1 MARDRWVH
9 HLDYLITLVGYS
21 VGAGTFQKFPYL
33 CMRNGGGAF
42 LILFMLFTII
52 GAIPCVFVEMVIGQ
66 FSQSGP
72 VRVWNICPPFKGIGL
87 GTVAISWTYA
97 TYNSGIFAWYLYYFF
112 NSFSTYLPWTQ
123 CSNDWNTATCVTH
136 DMHIND
142 ININNTMSTNITIGG
157 MTAAE
162 EYWRFKVLD
171 ITEGLENLAG
181 IRWPLVGCLAITMV
195 AVLLC
200 LIWGIRISGKIVYV
214 TVGVPYLLNTI
225 FLIRGCM
232 LPGSAEGIYYYIY
245 PNFQMLQDPKMW
257 MEACAYAFF
266 SMGIGMGC
274 IITLSG
280 HNNFRNNCFRDSIA
294 MCLMDAL
301 TTIFVGFSVFGI
313 IGHVAYIRGLDVKAF
328 QSSGFNLAFIVY
340 PEAVATLPCPQLWSA
355 LTFLM
360 LMSLLIDTLI
370 PSFEIVVTALADQL
384 PGLAKRRWLIVCSVL
399 LSSSLVAL
407 LFMTRGG
414 IYVLTL
420 VDWYATFPSL
430 ALFATMECI
439 AVNFCYGT
447 QQLQQDIQT
456 MWGKTAPRCI
466 SFCMRFVCPVLLLVI
481 FTFSLY
487 TYRPPQYAEYVY
499 PAWAT
504 VVGWMIS
511 MASIVPFPIIFV
523 WTVYHTSGTT
533 LIEKLE
539 KAIRPNKKWGSR
551 VPNECEN
558 QDVNFPSVL
567 QENL

>member
-1 MARDRWVH
+1 MARDRWLH

-21 VGAGTFQKFPYL
+21 VGAGTFLKFPYL

-42 LILFMLFTII
+42 LILFMLFTVI

-72 VRVWNICPPFKGIGL
+72 VTVWNMCPPFKGIGL
-87 GTVAISWTYA
+87 GTVVISWTYA
-97 TYNSGIFAWYLYYFF
+97 TYNSAIFAWYLYYFF
-112 NSFSTYLPWTQ
+112 DSFSTYLPWTL

-136 DMHIND
+136 DTHIGD
-142 ININNTMSTNITIGG
+142 VNNTISTNITVGG

-181 IRWPLVGCLAITMV
+181 MRWPL
-195 AVLLC
+195 
-200 LIWGIRISGKIVYV
+200 IVYV

-225 FLIRGCM
+225 FLIRGCL

-245 PNFQMLQDPKMW
+245 PDFEMLQDPKIW
-257 MEACAYAFF
+257 MEACAYSFY

-280 HNNFRNNCFRDSIA
+280 HNNFKNNCFRDSIA
-294 MCLMDAL
+294 MCLTDAL

-313 IGHVAYIRGLDVKAF
+313 IGHVAYIRGLDVEAF

-340 PEAVATLPCPQLWSA
+340 PEAVAALPCPQLWSA

-360 LMSLLIDTLI
+360 LMSLLIDTL
-370 PSFEIVVTALADQL
+370 
-384 PGLAKRRWLIVCSVL
+384 
-399 LSSSLVAL
+399 
-407 LFMTRGG
+407 
-414 IYVLTL
+414 
-420 VDWYATFPSL
+420 
-430 ALFATMECI
+430 
-439 AVNFCYGT
+439 
-447 QQLQQDIQT
+447 
-456 MWGKTAPRCI
+456 
-466 SFCMRFVCPVLLLVI
+466 VI

-487 TYRPPQYAEYVY
+487 SYRPPQYAEYVY
-499 PAWAT
+499 PTWAT

-511 MASIVPFPIIFV
+511 MASILPFPVFFV

-533 LIEKLE
+533 VVEKLE

-551 VPNECEN
+551 IQTDYEN
-558 QDVNFPSVL
+558 QDVNFPTML
-567 QENL
+567 QESL

>member
-1 MARDRWVH
+1 MARDRWLH

-21 VGAGTFQKFPYL
+21 VGGGTIQKFPYL

-42 LILFMLFTII
+42 LIVFMLFTVI

-72 VRVWNICPPFKGIGL
+72 VTVWNMCPPFKGIGL
-87 GTVAISWTYA
+87 GTVAITWTLS
-97 TYNSGIFAWYLYYFF
+97 TYNLAIFSWYLYYFF
-112 NSFSTYLPWTQ
+112 NSFSTYLPWTL
-123 CSNDWNTATCVTH
+123 CSNDWNTVTCVTH
-136 DMHIND
+136 DTHV
-142 ININNTMSTNITIGG
+142 NNTISTNITIGG

-181 IRWPLVGCLAITMV
+181 MRWPL
-195 AVLLC
+195 
-200 LIWGIRISGKIVYV
+200 IVYV
-214 TVGVPYLLNTI
+214 TVGIPYLLNTI
-225 FLIRGCM
+225 FLIRGCL

-245 PNFQMLQDPKMW
+245 PDFEMLRDPNVW
-257 MEACAYAFF
+257 MEACAYSFF

-280 HNNFRNNCFRDSIA
+280 HNNLKNNCFRDSIA
-294 MCLMDAL
+294 MCLTDAL
-301 TTIFVGFSVFGI
+301 TTIFVGFSVFSI
-313 IGHVAYIRGLDVKAF
+313 IGHVAYIRGLDVEAF

-340 PEAVATLPCPQLWSA
+340 PQAVSALPWPQLWSA

-360 LMSLLIDTLI
+360 LMSLMID
-370 PSFEIVVTALADQL
+370 S
-384 PGLAKRRWLIVCSVL
+384 
-399 LSSSLVAL
+399 
-407 LFMTRGG
+407 MGG

-430 ALFATMECI
+430 VFFATMECI

-447 QQLQQDIQT
+447 QQLQQDIRT
-456 MWGKTAPRCI
+456 MWGKTAPRWI
-466 SFCMRFVCPVLLLVI
+466 SFCMRIVCPLLLLVI

-487 TYRPPQYAEYVY
+487 SYRPPQYAEYVY
-499 PAWAT
+499 PTWAT

-511 MASIVPFPIIFV
+511 MASILPFPVFFV

-533 LIEKLE
+533 VVEKLE
-539 KAIRPNKKWGSR
+539 KAIRPNKNKGGR
-551 VPNECEN
+551 IHTDNEN
-558 QDVNFPSVL
+558 QDVSFPTML
-567 QENL
+567 QESLCDNTDLGVEEVENARSVETNIINL